1 MNKLSEEQ
9 LLAEIRLR
17 LDRSIESL
25 QADFAVQLDAA
36 RESAV
41 SLSLAEQRQM
51 PDNDDSLLL
60 GGMLDSLDNSSELS
74 PEIERRLDQIRHNA
88 MARISERQESRTS
101 RLSISGLVGSVQ
113 AFLFN
118 NVNYPLGMFAT
129 ACLTVTVVSLFYIS
143 SLTDPTAGIEAEE
156 EILLLASADDIELY
170 ENLDF
175 YLWLEEVE
183 QAN

>member
-25 QADFAVQLDAA
+25 EPGFAARLDAA

-41 SLSLAEQRQM
+41 SLSPAQHRQTSG
-51 PDNDDSLLL
+51 NEDSLLI
-60 GGMLDSLDNSSELS
+60 GSMLDSLDSSSELL
-74 PEIERRLDQIRHNA
+74 PELENRLDQIRHQA
-88 MARISERQESRTS
+88 MARLSERQESRGR
-101 RLSISGLVGSVQ
+101 RLSLSGWLE
-113 AFLFN
+113 AARDFLFN
-118 NVNYPLGMFAT
+118 SVNYPLGMVAT
-129 ACLTVTVVSLFYIS
+129 ACLTVTVVSVFYIS
-143 SLTDPTAGIEAEE
+143 SLTDSSMGVGAEE